1 MFIDIDIIAAW
12 GGVQKKYNKGEL
24 IFSEGDQCRYYYQ
37 IIEGA
42 VKMFNINL
50 EGREFTQGIF
60 YEGESFGEPPLFT
73 NVPYPASAEACQN
86 SIIIRLPKEIFLKL
100 LEENSD
106 IQMKLILLLANRAY
120 SKAMTAKI
128 IMNSTPEV
136 RILSFMDYYKSK
148 HKLGARKVLIPI
160 TRQQIANH
168 TGLRVETTIRT
179 LSRLKDK
186 GRVEII
192 NHKVYY

>member
-12 GGVQKKYNKGEL
+12 GGIQKKYNKGDL
-24 IFSEGDQCRYYYQ
+24 IFTEGDQCRCYYQ
-37 IIEGA
+37 IVEGS
-42 VKMFNINL
+42 VKMFNVNL

-73 NVPYPASAEACQN
+73 NTTYPASAEAIQN
-86 SIIIRLPKEIFLKL
+86 SIVIRLPKEIFLKL
-100 LEENSD
+100 LAENLD
-106 IQMKLILLLANRAY
+106 LQMKLILLLANRAY

-128 IMNSTPEV
+128 IMNSTPEI
-136 RILSFMDYYKSK
+136 RILSFMDYYKSR
-148 HKLGARKVLIPI
+148 HKLGAKKVLIPI